1 MQPINAAINRMRSS
15 TGGVDRTG
23 QTFTVIA
30 ENTVQFSRD
39 NLGNAT
45 DQQNAARQFAR
56 ASSYTLPTVQQA
68 PTYNLI
74 SGIETSAEALNITY
88 PNAFMT

>member
-1 MQPINAAINRMRSS
+1 MRAL

-30 ENTVQFSRD
+30 ENTVRFSRD
-39 NLGNAT
+39 NLGDA
-45 DQQNAARQFAR
+45 DASQEAARQFAR
-56 ASSYTLPTVQQA
+56 ASAYTRPTVQQA

-74 SGIETSAEALNITY
+74 SGIETSAEALDITY